1 MQELDK
7 GDKENAAEL
16 LKNNYAQ
23 VEDLSCAKTRSGE
36 VVSMCVDPIKIR
48 YQNARKEL
56 NTYALLDSCS
66 QETFKRKGIVQTIGA
81 SEYETQTTVMSLNEN
96 QFETS
101 FAVENSKIAS
111 NGSKH
116 WSKLRKNYPGENL
129 SVDRQEVV
137 PTKD

>member
-1 MQELDK
+1 M
-7 GDKENAAEL
+7 
-16 LKNNYAQ
+16 KNNYAQ
-23 VEDLSCAKTRSGE
+23 VEDISYAKTRSGE

-48 YQNARKEL
+48 YQNAQNEL
-56 NTYALLDSCS
+56 NIYALLDSCS
-66 QETFKRKGIVQTIGA
+66 QETFKRKGVVQTIGA
-81 SEYETQTTVMSLNEN
+81 SEYETQTSVKSLNEN

-101 FAVENSKIAS
+101 FAAENSKIAS
-111 NGSKH
+111 NSSKH

>member
-1 MQELDK
+1 M
-7 GDKENAAEL
+7 
-16 LKNNYAQ
+16 KNNYAQ

-36 VVSMCVDPIKIR
+36 VVSMRVDPIKIR

-81 SEYETQTTVMSLNEN
+81 SEYETQTSVKSLNEN

-116 WSKLRKNYPGENL
+116 WSKLRKSYPGENL
-129 SVDRQEVV
+129 SVDR
-137 PTKD
+137 